1 MIALRI
7 EVRNAPRQRIDLV
20 NTGVN
25 QNVGVTSDVITVPVY
40 KDIPE
45 YQGVYDVTPKVV
57 EQRMETKDKVMRYD
71 VTIKSIPF
79 FNVSNTSGGSTVYI
93 GNEV

>member
-1 MIALRI
+1 MRI
-7 EVRNAPRQRIDLV
+7 
-20 NTGVN
+20 GVKFREISRTFSAEFGAV
-25 QNVGVTSDVITVPVY
+25 QTVTKYVGGEQYLGDYV
-40 KDIPE
+40 
-45 YQGVYDVTPKVV
+45 VTPKVD
-57 EQRMETKDKVMRYD
+57 EQRMATKNKVLIED

>member
-7 EVRNAPRQRIDLV
+7 EVRNAPIQRIDLI
-20 NTGVN
+20 NTSVN
-25 QNVGVTSDVITVPVY
+25 QNVGVTQGVITVPVY

-57 EQRMETKDKVMRYD
+57 EQRMETKDKFMRD
-71 VTIKSIPF
+71 DMTIKSIPF

>member
-7 EVRNAPRQRIDLV
+7 EVRNEAVQKINLSV
-20 NTGVN
+20 TNTN
-25 QNVGVTSDVITVPVY
+25 QNVGIRQDVITIPVY
-40 KDIPE
+40 KDVPE
-45 YQGVYDVTPKVV
+45 YQGAYDITPKVV
-57 EQRMETKDKVMRYD
+57 EQRMETKDKLMTDD

>member
-1 MIALRI
+1 MRI
-7 EVRNAPRQRIDLV
+7 EVRNAPEQRINLV
-20 NTGVN
+20 VTNVN
-25 QNVGVTSDVITVPVY
+25 QNLGVKQDVITIPVY

-45 YQGVYDVTPKVV
+45 YQGGYDVTPKVV
-57 EQRMETKDKVMRYD
+57 EQKMETKDKVMRDD

>member
-1 MIALRI
+1 MIALII
-7 EVRNAPRQRIDLV
+7 EVRNAPEQRIDV
-20 NTGVN
+20 FAGEIK
-25 QNVGVTSDVITVPVY
+25 QNIGITQDVIIVPVY

-45 YQGVYDVTPKVV
+45 YEGAYSVTPKVV
-57 EQRMETKDKVMRYD
+57 EQRMETKNKVMTDD

-79 FNVSNTSGGSTVYI
+79 FNVSNESGGNTVFI

>member
-1 MIALRI
+1 MTVKVKFTEISQVFKA
-7 EVRNAPRQRIDLV
+7 
-20 NTGVN
+20 TFGVV
-25 QNVGVTSDVITVPVY
+25 QPVTQYIGGEEY
-40 KDIPE
+40 KGDYII
-45 YQGVYDVTPKVV
+45 TPKV
-57 EQRMETKDKVMRYD
+57 EAQTMPTKDKVLTED

>member
-1 MIALRI
+1 MTI
-7 EVRNAPRQRIDLV
+7 EVRNAPGQRIDLV
-20 NTGVN
+20 VKNAN
-25 QNVGVTSDVITVPVY
+25 QKIGITQDVIIVPVY
-40 KDIPE
+40 EDVPE

-57 EQRMETKDKVMRYD
+57 EQKMGTKDKLMRDD

-79 FNVSNTSGGSTVYI
+79 FNVSNASGGSTVYI